1 MPTVYEYKGVSYELP
16 DGLSN
21 EAALAKIKA
30 SLGGE
35 PSAQPVQE
43 PQVPVETS
51 AEPSIAQ
58 QLKRQAGL
66 AGRAIYEGV
75 TAPATTVLEGVK
87 GAYNLGSALLGSE
100 SRMPS
105 AAQAQSQF
113 LTEKG
118 FPEPQTMPERA
129 AQAGMQGLYSAGNLA
144 RVLPKTIFGQDLVR
158 QLPAATV
165 APAVAQPVAEVTK
178 EITGSDLAATVAGI
192 GVGVLAG
199 SGAANFAGKL
209 AEGKQPVLTMQDV
222 KQRAGRAYTKVDDLG
237 IVLSDQGAKD
247 LLGKVSTDL
256 NAARYLP
263 ENAPA
268 VQTVLNKYESIVG
281 KGNVSFNDVDQMR
294 QLAGDLLKSSDKNI
308 YRLGKQMTSSIDD
321 YVANLSPKNIVAGQ
335 GGIDEAVKT
344 IMSARKDWRNLSR
357 ATTLDDILNIADAR
371 ALDPK
376 ASESEL
382 VRRGFINLV
391 ANKEK
396 FGLFSKDEQAV
407 IRKVAS
413 GGNLDTVLSFV
424 ARFNPERSQL
434 IAGGVVGSGIAST
447 ESLKYTVPI
456 AAAGFTA
463 DKLQS
468 RLRQQAAQQ
477 AMSGL
482 LSGTTQPPTQS
493 MNWRGLMSGATNPP
507 FVE

>member
-1 MPTVYEYKGVSYELP
+1 MATVYEYKGVSYELP

-43 PQVPVETS
+43 PQVPAETRT
-51 AEPSIAQ
+51 EPSIAQ
-58 QLKRQAGL
+58 QLARQAGL
-66 AGRAIYEGV
+66 AGRAVYEGF

-105 AAQAQSQF
+105 AARAQSQM
-113 LTEKG
+113 LTQAG
-118 FPEPQTMPERA
+118 VPEPQTMAERA
-129 AQAGMQGLYSAGNLA
+129 AQAGMQGLVGGATA
-144 RVLPKTIFGQDLVR
+144 AKALPGTIFGQDLVR
-158 QLPAATV
+158 QLPAT
-165 APAVAQPVAEVTK
+165 AVAQPTAELTK

-192 GVGVLAG
+192 GVGMLAG

-434 IAGGVVGSGIAST
+434 IAGGVVGSGVASP

-456 AAAGFTA
+456 AVAGFTA
-463 DKLQS
+463 DKLQAQ
-468 RLRQQAAQQ
+468 LRQQAAQQ

-482 LSGTTQPPTQS
+482 LSGTTRPPTQS
-493 MNWRGLMSGATNPP
+493 MNWRGLMSGATVPP
-507 FVE
+507 LLE

>member
-21 EAALAKIKA
+21 EDALAKIKA
-30 SLGGE
+30 SLGSE
-35 PSAQPVQE
+35 SSAQPVQE
-43 PQVPVETS
+43 PQAPAETGT
-51 AEPSIAQ
+51 EPSIPQKLA
-58 QLKRQAGL
+58 RQAGL
-66 AGRAIYEGV
+66 AGRAIYEGF

-105 AAQAQSQF
+105 AAAAQSQM
-113 LTEKG
+113 LTQAG
-118 FPEPQTMPERA
+118 LPEPQTMAERA
-129 AQAGMQGLYSAGNLA
+129 AQAGMQGLVGGATA
-144 RVLPKTIFGQDLVR
+144 AKALPGTIFGQDLAR
-158 QLPAATV
+158 QLPAAAV

-178 EITGSDLAATVAGI
+178 DITGSDLAATVAGL

-199 SGAANFAGKL
+199 SGAANLAGKL

-222 KQRAGRAYTKVDDLG
+222 RQRAGRAYTRVDDLG

-256 NAARYLP
+256 GTARYLP

-268 VQTVLNKYESIVG
+268 VQTVLNKYQSIVN

-294 QLAGDLLKSSDKNI
+294 QLAGDLLGNTDQNI
-308 YRLGKQMTSSIDD
+308 RRLGKQMTSSIDE
-321 YVANLSPKNIVAGQ
+321 YVANLSPNNVVAGK

-357 ATTLDDILNIADAR
+357 ATTLDDILNIADAK

-382 VRRGFINLV
+382 IRRGFINLV
-391 ANKEK
+391 SNKEK
-396 FGLFSKDEQAV
+396 FNLFNKDEQAA
-407 IRKVAS
+407 IRRVAS
-413 GGNLDTVLSFV
+413 GGGLDTVLSLI
-424 ARFNPERSQL
+424 ARFNPERSQ
-434 IAGGVVGSGIAST
+434 IMAGGVVAGSVAKP
-447 ESLKYTVPI
+447 EVALPL
-456 AAAGFTA
+456 AATGFAA
-463 DKLQS
+463 DKLQAM
-468 RLRQQAAQQ
+468 LRQRAAQQ

-482 LSGTTQPPTQS
+482 LSGTTPPPTQS
-493 MNWRGLMSGATNPP
+493 MNWRGLMSGATVPP
-507 FVE
+507 LLE

>member
-21 EAALAKIKA
+21 EDALAKIKA

-35 PSAQPVQE
+35 PSAQPVQ
-43 PQVPVETS
+43 QLTVS
-51 AEPSIAQ
+51 ADTGTGPSIPQ
-58 QLKRQAGL
+58 QLARQAGL
-66 AGRAIYEGV
+66 AGRAIYEGF

-105 AAQAQSQF
+105 AARAQSQR
-113 LTEKG
+113 LTQAG
-118 FPEPQTMPERA
+118 VPEPETMAERA
-129 AQAGMQGLYSAGNLA
+129 AQAGMQGLVGGATFA
-144 RVLPKTIFGQDLVR
+144 KALPGTIFGQDLAR
-158 QLPAATV
+158 QLPAAAV

-178 EITGSDLAATVAGI
+178 DITGSDLADTVAGI

-222 KQRAGRAYTKVDDLG
+222 RQRAGRAYTKVDDLG

-256 NAARYLP
+256 SAARYLP

-268 VQTVLNKYESIVG
+268 VQIVLNKYESIVN

-371 ALDPK
+371 SLDPK

-396 FGLFSKDEQAV
+396 FSLFSKDEQAV

-434 IAGGVVGSGIAST
+434 IAGGVVGSGVASP

-456 AAAGFTA
+456 AVAGFTA
-463 DKLQS
+463 DKLQAQ
-468 RLRQQAAQQ
+468 LRQQAAQQ

-482 LSGTTQPPTQS
+482 LSGTTRPPAQS
-493 MNWRGLMSGATNPP
+493 MNWRGLMSGATVPP
-507 FVE
+507 LLE

>member
-1 MPTVYEYKGVSYELP
+1 
-16 DGLSN
+16 
-21 EAALAKIKA
+21 LA
-30 SLGGE
+30 
-35 PSAQPVQE
+35 
-43 PQVPVETS
+43 
-51 AEPSIAQ
+51 
-58 QLKRQAGL
+58 RQAGL
-66 AGRAIYEGV
+66 AGRAMYEGF

-105 AAQAQSQF
+105 AAKAQSQM
-113 LTEKG
+113 LTQAG
-118 FPEPQTMPERA
+118 LPEPETMAERA
-129 AQAGMQGLYSAGNLA
+129 AQAGMQGLVGGATA
-144 RVLPKTIFGQDLVR
+144 AKALPGTVFGQDLAR
-158 QLPAATV
+158 QLTATAV
-165 APAVAQPVAEVTK
+165 APAVAQPTAEVTK
-178 EITGSDLAATVAGI
+178 EITGSDLAATVAGL
-192 GVGVLAG
+192 GVGVLTG
-199 SGAANFAGKL
+199 SSAANFVGKL

-256 NAARYLP
+256 SAARYLP

-268 VQTVLNKYESIVG
+268 VQTVLNKYESIVS

-321 YVANLSPKNIVAGQ
+321 YVANLSPKSIVAGQ

-357 ATTLDDILNIADAR
+357 ATTLDDILSIADAR

-382 VRRGFINLV
+382 IRRGFINLV

-396 FGLFSKDEQAV
+396 FSLFNKDEQSV

-413 GGNLDTVLSFV
+413 GGRLDDVLSLI
-424 ARFNPERSQL
+424 ARFNPERSQIMMGGAVAGS
-434 IAGGVVGSGIAST
+434 IAKPEIAIP
-447 ESLKYTVPI
+447 V
-456 AAAGFTA
+456 AGAGFAA
-463 DKLQS
+463 DKLQAY
-468 RLRQQAAQQ
+468 LRQQAAQQ

-482 LSGTTQPPTQS
+482 LSGTTRPPTQS
-493 MNWRGLMSGATNPP
+493 MNWRGLMSGATVPP
-507 FVE
+507 LLE

>member
-1 MPTVYEYKGVSYELP
+1 MATVYEYKGVSYELP

-21 EAALAKIKA
+21 EDALAKIKA

-43 PQVPVETS
+43 PQVPAETS
-51 AEPSIAQ
+51 TEPSISQKLA
-58 QLKRQAGL
+58 RQAGL

-105 AAQAQSQF
+105 AAKAQSQM
-113 LTEKG
+113 LTEQG
-118 FPEPQTMPERA
+118 LPEPETMAERV
-129 AQAGMQGLYSAGNLA
+129 AQAGMQGLYGAGNLA
-144 RVLPKTIFGQDLVR
+144 RVLPKTIFGQDLAR
-158 QLPAATV
+158 QLPAAAV
-165 APAVAQPVAEVTK
+165 APAVAQPTAELTK

-192 GVGVLAG
+192 GVGMLAG

-222 KQRAGRAYTKVDDLG
+222 RQRAGRAYTKVDDLG

-256 NAARYLP
+256 SAARYLP

-268 VQTVLNKYESIVG
+268 VQTVLNKYESIVS

-382 VRRGFINLV
+382 IRRGFINLV
-391 ANKEK
+391 GNKEK
-396 FGLFSKDEQAV
+396 FNLFNSDEQAA
-407 IRKVAS
+407 IRRVAS
-413 GGNLDTVLSFV
+413 GGGLDTVLSLI
-424 ARFNPERSQL
+424 ARFNPERSQ
-434 IAGGVVGSGIAST
+434 IMAGGVVAGSVAKP
-447 ESLKYTVPI
+447 EVALPL
-456 AAAGFTA
+456 AATGFAA
-463 DKLQS
+463 DKLQAM
-468 RLRQQAAQQ
+468 LRQRAAQQ

-482 LSGTTQPPTQS
+482 LSGTTPPPTQS
-493 MNWRGLMSGATNPP
+493 MNWRGLMSGATVPP
-507 FVE
+507 LLE

>member
-30 SLGGE
+30 SLGSE

-371 ALDPK
+371 SLDPK

>member
-35 PSAQPVQE
+35 PSAQQVQE
-43 PQVPVETS
+43 PQVPAETS
-51 AEPSIAQ
+51 TGPSIAKK
-58 QLKRQAGL
+58 LARQAGL
-66 AGRAIYEGV
+66 AGRAMYEGF

-105 AAQAQSQF
+105 AAKAQSQM
-113 LTEKG
+113 LTQAG
-118 FPEPQTMPERA
+118 LPEPETMAERA
-129 AQAGMQGLYSAGNLA
+129 AQAGMQGLVGGATA
-144 RVLPKTIFGQDLVR
+144 AKALPGTVFGQDLAR
-158 QLPAATV
+158 QLTATAV
-165 APAVAQPVAEVTK
+165 APAVAQPTAEVTK
-178 EITGSDLAATVAGI
+178 EITGSDLAATVAGL
-192 GVGVLAG
+192 GVGVLTG
-199 SGAANFAGKL
+199 SSAANFVGKL

-256 NAARYLP
+256 SAARYLP

-268 VQTVLNKYESIVG
+268 VQTVLNKYESIVS

-321 YVANLSPKNIVAGQ
+321 YVANLSPKSIVAGQ

-357 ATTLDDILNIADAR
+357 ATTLDDILSIADAR

-382 VRRGFINLV
+382 IRRGFINLV

-396 FGLFSKDEQAV
+396 FSLFNKDEQSV

-413 GGNLDTVLSFV
+413 GGRLDDVLSLI
-424 ARFNPERSQL
+424 ARFNPERSQIMMGGAVAGS
-434 IAGGVVGSGIAST
+434 IAKPEIAIP
-447 ESLKYTVPI
+447 V
-456 AAAGFTA
+456 AGAGFAA
-463 DKLQS
+463 DKLQAY
-468 RLRQQAAQQ
+468 LRQQAAQQ

-482 LSGTTQPPTQS
+482 LSGTTRSPTQS
-493 MNWRGLMSGATNPP
+493 MNLRGLMSGATVPP
-507 FVE
+507 LLE

>member
-165 APAVAQPVAEVTK
+165 APAVAQPVAEVAK

-371 ALDPK
+371 SLDPK